1 MLPIQKIPFSTI
13 TFRFTQ
19 TEVHQTMEGQF
30 QLLFDKMKIEMQNQT
45 AELKDSITKSIM
57 ESMDEKLIPIVEENK
72 KLKIRV
78 DTLEKEIESLKRAGK
93 SNNIVVFGIEEKEKS
108 TIELLREL
116 KDNIKQDLNIDI
128 VDNEVNKIHRIGKKD
143 PESNK
148 PRPVICSFVNY
159 WKKNE
164 IIKNKK
170 NLKNIYIMEDY
181 SKEALKKR
189 KELQTKLVE
198 ERNKGKIA
206 YLKNDKLIIKDNN
219 TSQEK
224 RKRDIST
231 SPSSPNTQ
239 PKKQPTLFATKANRT
254 NAFDKMRSRSNS
266 FSNISNI
273 TNSNNN
279 Q

>member
-1 MLPIQKIPFSTI
+1 
-13 TFRFTQ
+13 
-19 TEVHQTMEGQF
+19 MEGQF

-57 ESMDEKLIPIVEENK
+57 ESMDKKLIPIVEENK

-143 PESNK
+143 PGSNK

-224 RKRDIST
+224 RKRDT
-231 SPSSPNTQ
+231 PSSPNTQ

-266 FSNISNI
+266 FSNISYI

>member
-1 MLPIQKIPFSTI
+1 
-13 TFRFTQ
+13 
-19 TEVHQTMEGQF
+19 MEGQF

-57 ESMDEKLIPIVEENK
+57 ESMDEKLILIVEENK

-128 VDNEVNKIHRIGKKD
+128 VDNEVNKIHRIGKRD

-198 ERNKGKIA
+198 ERKKGKIA